1 MKPSKAASIS
11 SISSVKAPI
20 QENLSWLWQNWAPFC
35 KVLLPVSWQPKV
47 LHATECQENPANCP
61 MNSLQF
67 TPTSLDSSYT
77 QAAGSTD
84 TSSGCAPLG
93 VWESRPQHDRVHH
106 IGAIGLKEDSAETGD
121 GEEDL
126 FAEQKTKHSAWMCTG
141 VVHVF
146 SMFCKGCFF
155 HRYRLRSCFRIKA
168 TS

>member
-1 MKPSKAASIS
+1 MPRESC
-11 SISSVKAPI
+11 
-20 QENLSWLWQNWAPFC
+20 E
-35 KVLLPVSWQPKV
+35 LPHEQSAVHSYIAGFK
-47 LHATECQENPANCP
+47 LHASGREYGHFERLCTLG
-61 MNSLQF
+61 SL
-67 TPTSLDSSYT
+67 
-77 QAAGSTD
+77 
-84 TSSGCAPLG
+84 
-93 VWESRPQHDRVHH
+93 ESRPQHDRVHH

-155 HRYRLRSCFRIKA
+155 NRYRLRSCFRIKA